1 MGILIFVDD
10 YLNVLTIGVC
20 MKNVCDKRKLPRES
34 LAYMLDA
41 TGAADC
47 VLLPFSTWA
56 VFYST
61 LFWEQPS
68 VQELGYGSAMSAYMH
83 AAPLCFYPILTL
95 LIALLFALGIM
106 PKLGAMK
113 KAYIRVAE
121 TGKVY
126 SDASR
131 KYNHEDRKGYEET
144 GNIWNFLVP
153 MIVLVAI
160 TVITGDL
167 LVAVVV
173 SLFVCLVMYIPQKLM
188 TMEEYFNLIVQGFAD
203 MLPILMLLLIAFVLQ
218 SVTEGLGMTDYIIEV
233 AQPFLTGAAFPA
245 VVFVL
250 LVAICFA
257 TGSLWGMSAV
267 MAPIVFPL
275 GAAIG
280 ANPLLIMAAVISGGA
295 FGSHACFY
303 TDATLLS
310 SQSAGIDNMEHAVSQ
325 LPYVAI
331 ASVLSVIGF
340 VVCGFAM

>member
-1 MGILIFVDD
+1 M
-10 YLNVLTIGVC
+10 
-20 MKNVCDKRKLPRES
+20 
-34 LAYMLDA
+34 
-41 TGAADC
+41 
-47 VLLPFSTWA
+47 
-56 VFYST
+56 
-61 LFWEQPS
+61 
-68 VQELGYGSAMSAYMH
+68 
-83 AAPLCFYPILTL
+83 
-95 LIALLFALGIM
+95 
-106 PKLGAMK
+106 
-113 KAYIRVAE
+113 
-121 TGKVY
+121 
-126 SDASR
+126 
-131 KYNHEDRKGYEET
+131 YEET

-250 LVAICFA
+250 LAAICFA

>member
-1 MGILIFVDD
+1 MDSDAEKAGFALQVISGYRSYAFEVENEKTFIEAYGEAYAAKVDCHPGASEHQ
-10 YLNVLTIGVC
+10 LGL
-20 MKNVCDKRKLPRES
+20 
-34 LAYMLDA
+34 LADFGTRDGYCRLDTCFSG
-41 TGAADC
+41 TGASNWLQENAWKYGWIERH
-47 VLLPFSTWA
+47 PAGKEA
-56 VFYST
+56 VTGTMYSPWNYRYVGKA
-61 LFWEQPS
+61 FAK
-68 VQELGYGSAMSAYMH
+68 EL
-83 AAPLCFYPILTL
+83 
-95 LIALLFALGIM
+95 
-106 PKLGAMK
+106 
-113 KAYIRVAE
+113 
-121 TGKVY
+121 
-126 SDASR
+126 
-131 KYNHEDRKGYEET
+131 YES
-144 GNIWNFLVP
+144 GL
-153 MIVLVAI
+153 
-160 TVITGDL
+160 
-167 LVAVVV
+167 
-173 SLFVCLVMYIPQKLM
+173 

-250 LVAICFA
+250 LAAICFA

>member
-1 MGILIFVDD
+1 
-10 YLNVLTIGVC
+10 
-20 MKNVCDKRKLPRES
+20 
-34 LAYMLDA
+34 
-41 TGAADC
+41 
-47 VLLPFSTWA
+47 
-56 VFYST
+56 
-61 LFWEQPS
+61 
-68 VQELGYGSAMSAYMH
+68 
-83 AAPLCFYPILTL
+83 
-95 LIALLFALGIM
+95 
-106 PKLGAMK
+106 
-113 KAYIRVAE
+113 
-121 TGKVY
+121 
-126 SDASR
+126 
-131 KYNHEDRKGYEET
+131 
-144 GNIWNFLVP
+144 

-233 AQPFLTGAAFPA
+233 AQPFLTGAAFSA

-250 LVAICFA
+250 LAAICFA

>member
-1 MGILIFVDD
+1 MRGRRCTKI
-10 YLNVLTIGVC
+10 
-20 MKNVCDKRKLPRES
+20 
-34 LAYMLDA
+34 
-41 TGAADC
+41 
-47 VLLPFSTWA
+47 
-56 VFYST
+56 
-61 LFWEQPS
+61 
-68 VQELGYGSAMSAYMH
+68 
-83 AAPLCFYPILTL
+83 
-95 LIALLFALGIM
+95 
-106 PKLGAMK
+106 
-113 KAYIRVAE
+113 
-121 TGKVY
+121 
-126 SDASR
+126 
-131 KYNHEDRKGYEET
+131 
-144 GNIWNFLVP
+144 
-153 MIVLVAI
+153 
-160 TVITGDL
+160 DL

-250 LVAICFA
+250 LAAICFA

>member
-1 MGILIFVDD
+1 M
-10 YLNVLTIGVC
+10 
-20 MKNVCDKRKLPRES
+20 
-34 LAYMLDA
+34 
-41 TGAADC
+41 
-47 VLLPFSTWA
+47 
-56 VFYST
+56 
-61 LFWEQPS
+61 
-68 VQELGYGSAMSAYMH
+68 
-83 AAPLCFYPILTL
+83 
-95 LIALLFALGIM
+95 
-106 PKLGAMK
+106 
-113 KAYIRVAE
+113 AE

-250 LVAICFA
+250 LAAICFA

>member
-1 MGILIFVDD
+1 
-10 YLNVLTIGVC
+10 
-20 MKNVCDKRKLPRES
+20 
-34 LAYMLDA
+34 
-41 TGAADC
+41 
-47 VLLPFSTWA
+47 
-56 VFYST
+56 
-61 LFWEQPS
+61 
-68 VQELGYGSAMSAYMH
+68 
-83 AAPLCFYPILTL
+83 
-95 LIALLFALGIM
+95 
-106 PKLGAMK
+106 
-113 KAYIRVAE
+113 
-121 TGKVY
+121 
-126 SDASR
+126 
-131 KYNHEDRKGYEET
+131 
-144 GNIWNFLVP
+144 

-250 LVAICFA
+250 LAAICFA

>member
-1 MGILIFVDD
+1 
-10 YLNVLTIGVC
+10 
-20 MKNVCDKRKLPRES
+20 
-34 LAYMLDA
+34 
-41 TGAADC
+41 
-47 VLLPFSTWA
+47 
-56 VFYST
+56 
-61 LFWEQPS
+61 
-68 VQELGYGSAMSAYMH
+68 
-83 AAPLCFYPILTL
+83 
-95 LIALLFALGIM
+95 
-106 PKLGAMK
+106 
-113 KAYIRVAE
+113 
-121 TGKVY
+121 
-126 SDASR
+126 
-131 KYNHEDRKGYEET
+131 
-144 GNIWNFLVP
+144 
-153 MIVLVAI
+153 
-160 TVITGDL
+160 
-167 LVAVVV
+167 
-173 SLFVCLVMYIPQKLM
+173 
-188 TMEEYFNLIVQGFAD
+188 
-203 MLPILMLLLIAFVLQ
+203 MLLLIAFVLQ

-250 LVAICFA
+250 LAAICFA